1 MLDLAKIFIQVVDSG
16 SFSKAGQTLNMAPSS
31 VARNIDNLE
40 QQLNVTL
47 FKRSTRQLLLTEE
60 GHYFLAGASKL
71 VEDADHLIQSMN
83 VLNDEPKGVLRIS
96 VFESFGNLCI
106 CPHLPEFL
114 QRYPQVKVEIE
125 LDNKLV
131 DLNAEN
137 VDVAIRI
144 GRPVDSSLNARML
157 MTNHTQL
164 CASPDYLARYGS
176 PKTPEDVSDH
186 NCLLLNHDRQRSYW
200 HFSKRK
206 QHKKIPVQGNLT
218 SKGGSPLLSAAEGGA
233 GLLLLS
239 SWMIADSLQNGRL
252 QLVLPEWQVLQHE
265 HTSGEIYA
273 IYRGGKYP
281 KPHLRAFIDFLV
293 EKTALS
299 NQLYQQA

>member
-1 MLDLAKIFIQVVDSG
+1 MLDLVRVFIQVVDSG

-40 QQLNVTL
+40 RQLNVTL

-60 GHYFLAGASKL
+60 GQYFLAGATKVVEETDQL
-71 VEDADHLIQSMN
+71 VLSMN
-83 VLNDEPKGVLRIS
+83 ALNDEPRGTLRIS
-96 VFESFGNLCI
+96 VFESFGNLCV
-106 CPHLPEFL
+106 CPYLPEFL
-114 QRYPQVKVEIE
+114 ARYPQVKVEIE

-137 VDVAIRI
+137 IDVAIRI
-144 GRPVDSSLNARML
+144 GRPVDSSLNARKL
-157 MTNHTQL
+157 MTNHTLL
-164 CASPDYLARYGS
+164 CAAPAYLTRYG
-176 PKTPEDVSDH
+176 TPQQPEEVSDH

-200 HFSKRK
+200 HFSQKK

-233 GLLLLS
+233 GLLLLT
-239 SWMIADSLQNGRL
+239 SWMLTDSLKEGRL
-252 QLVLPEWQVLQHE
+252 VPVLPQWQVMQHE

-281 KPHLRAFIDFLV
+281 KPHLRAFIDFLL
-293 EKTALS
+293 EKTEQHSQFL
-299 NQLYQQA
+299 